1 MTVAAASSGRFRH
14 LALFYHGPGEYLAAL
29 SDFIRASRARGDAVF
44 IAVPGLKARLVRRE
58 LGADSRAGGPG

>member
-29 SDFIRASRARGDAVF
+29 GDFIRASRARGDAVF

-58 LGADSRAGGPG
+58 LGDGFSAGGPG